1 MLPVTLPHF
10 VSVCV
15 CQTVVNLQILERRW
29 MGSEKRWTHE
39 QETDRTYMRRQEIAQ
54 TAFRKRKRETGRDG
68 DHIAAKQDTDAW

>member
-1 MLPVTLPHF
+1 
-10 VSVCV
+10 
-15 CQTVVNLQILERRW
+15 